1 MMDNRITAFEWIT
14 VDSFKGTLT
23 SGTALVK
30 ASPLSEGGL
39 AIYAKYPT
47 HRTNPEA
54 ISCFAKV
61 LNSYICKKIYAS
73 STSFLFLL

>member
-1 MMDNRITAFEWIT
+1 MDNRITAFEWIT
-14 VDSFKGTLT
+14 VDSYKGTLT
-23 SGTALVK
+23 SGTALVV

-39 AIYAKYPT
+39 AIYAKCPT
-47 HRTNPEA
+47 HRTNSEA

-61 LNSYICKKIYAS
+61 LNTRTFVKIHAS